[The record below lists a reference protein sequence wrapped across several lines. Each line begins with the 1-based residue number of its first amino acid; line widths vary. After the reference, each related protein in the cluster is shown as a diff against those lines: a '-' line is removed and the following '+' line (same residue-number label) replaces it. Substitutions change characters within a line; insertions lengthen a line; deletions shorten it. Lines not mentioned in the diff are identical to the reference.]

1 MSEQTKT
8 TAHLGTDDTKE
19 NENKSTKDAEC
30 AKKVVDVIKSRM
42 INPFT
47 CEEDELLNIST
58 GYKVASESLVSARE
72 KGLEALAA
80 VRKASCNTAA
90 VKLAT
95 FASESKKSISKA
107 PKEKSV
113 YEEESAF

>member
-30 AKKVVDVIKSRM
+30 AKKVVDVI
-42 INPFT
+42 NPFT

-58 GYKVASESLVSARE
+58 CYKAVSDDLVSARE
-72 KGLEALAA
+72 KGLETLAA
-80 VRKASCNTAA
+80 ARKASCEKIAA
-90 VKLAT
+90 VKLTT
-95 FASESKKSISKA
+95 FASEPKKSISN
-107 PKEKSV
+107 
-113 YEEESAF
+113 